1 MAIFMVIV
9 ITGLFLISIV
19 LFITFIWGIANMDY
33 LSPVWL
39 LTSMIS
45 WLVGE
50 IIFYKHTNKYPLND
64 ISEYYTKSFKKLLIK
79 KDNCF
84 EIQFV
89 KKNNIW
95 VCENDSLLIKLN
107 LNGYAFEKS
116 YLISYVIRN
125 LRYPLISRK
134 RPFKCLFTNKFF
146 IKKKL
151 NIKLRIIDG
160 DKVTEKIIVKN
171 GVSKYGFIAKQITF
185 SPFYLSALSNRHLQY
200 IYKLKSYIDEKQ
212 YKYFYNPKGLAN
224 VNGETYTE
232 ERSSNKQE
240 EDCIKPSAT
249 QIQHSLSF
257 TYDYDDKN

>member
-1 MAIFMVIV
+1 
-9 ITGLFLISIV
+9 
-19 LFITFIWGIANMDY
+19 MDY

-50 IIFYKHTNKYPLND
+50 IIFYKHTNNYPLND

-95 VCENDSLLIKLN
+95 VCEKDSLLIKLN

-146 IKKKL
+146 IKKQL

-160 DKVTEKIIVKN
+160 DKVTEKIIVNN
-171 GVSKYGFIAKQITF
+171 GVSRYGYIAKNITF
-185 SPFYLSALSNRHLQY
+185 APFYTSSFSMRHYRSILNHQ
-200 IYKLKSYIDEKQ
+200 SYIDEKQ
-212 YKYFYNPKGLAN
+212 YKYFYNPKGMAN

-232 ERSSNKQE
+232 ESSSNKQE